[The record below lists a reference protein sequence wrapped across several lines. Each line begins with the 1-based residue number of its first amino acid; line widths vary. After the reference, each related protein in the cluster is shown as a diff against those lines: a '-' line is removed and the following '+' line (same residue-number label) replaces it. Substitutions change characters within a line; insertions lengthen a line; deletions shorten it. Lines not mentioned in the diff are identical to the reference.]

1 MALSKKD
8 FRFKLNKV
16 KFTYIYRHGWKV
28 RKKTK
33 TTLLIER

>member
-1 MALSKKD
+1 MALSKND
-8 FRFKLNKV
+8 FSFKLNKV

-28 RKKTK
+28 RQKNK